1 LGRRVR
7 GVFFKLPAGNL
18 RGIIKVAVEVM
29 SGMPVSHY
37 GREKWPSQYE
47 AGVLIISHDT
57 LLATSINDHAPLYA
71 RPVLPQMN
79 TVKQKRS
86 TVTYLPASVAFALM
100 DMASTHHVPN
110 IQSHSNGSVF

>member
-1 LGRRVR
+1 VD
-7 GVFFKLPAGNL
+7 
-18 RGIIKVAVEVM
+18 IM

-37 GREKWPSQYE
+37 GLEKWPSQYE

-57 LLATSINDHAPLYA
+57 LLATAINDHAPLYA
-71 RPVLPQMN
+71 RQVLPQTH
-79 TVKQKRS
+79 TVKQQRS
-86 TVTYLPASVAFALM
+86 TVTYLPASAAFSLM